1 MKFKFLLVLLI
12 ILIPCM
18 ALSEEASYTVVP
30 FKGSDQKLSF
40 ELAEMLM
47 ADLAKSGQIKLVD
60 RLHFDNI
67 LDELA
72 KKEMALVDPNEAVDF
87 GAAEGA
93 DEIISGSYTIDGNK
107 ISLRA
112 WVSNVKTSQVRFSD
126 NVEGSRGDIFYFAH
140 QLANRL
146 HYKIT
151 GGKWIPEETAF
162 ATPVPEATPQSKSTP
177 GPLMPTPVSTPTP
190 EYVNVRPDETDP
202 SSRLFSGDMTAKTT
216 GWNNIL
222 DLSVD
227 RGEFSTYHQK
237 DKMFISFRSSENC
250 YITIYCIQA
259 DGSVLL
265 VYPNRMQKDNY
276 LTASRLYKIP
286 PEQAVQP
293 WEYEMSGTPGLE
305 SLVAIASV
313 KPLSFDVNKEDL
325 DGMDFIPQVNSIPKD
340 FIVKT
345 IIPKLNIDPDNK
357 YVVKVLKYYLAE

>member
-18 ALSEEASYTVVP
+18 ALSEEARYTVVP
-30 FKGSDQKLSF
+30 FKGADQKLSF

-72 KKEMALVDPNEAVDF
+72 RREMALVDPNEAVDF

-93 DEIISGSYTIDGNK
+93 EEIISGSYTIDGNK

-151 GGKWIPEETAF
+151 GGKWIPEETA
-162 ATPVPEATPQSKSTP
+162 APVPEATPQNKSTP
-177 GPLMPTPVSTPTP
+177 TTLMPTPVATPTP

-216 GWNNIL
+216 AWNNIL

-237 DKMFISFRSSENC
+237 DRMFISFRASENC

-286 PEQAVQP
+286 PEQAERP

-305 SLVAIASV
+305 ALIAIASV
-313 KPLSFDVNKEDL
+313 KPVPFDVTKEEL
-325 DGMDFIPQVNSIPKD
+325 DGLDFIPQVNSSPND

-345 IIPKLNIDPDNK
+345 IIPKLNIDSDNK

>member
-1 MKFKFLLVLLI
+1 MKFKFFIILLI
-12 ILIPCM
+12 VLIPY
-18 ALSEEASYTVVP
+18 AVLAEKPAYTVVP
-30 FKGSDQKLSF
+30 FKGADQKLSF

-47 ADLAKSGQIKLVD
+47 ADLAKSGHIKLVD

-72 KKEMALVDPNEAVDF
+72 KREMALVDPNDAVDF

-112 WVSNVKTSQVRFSD
+112 WVSNVKTGEVKFSD
-126 NVEGSRGDIFYFAH
+126 NVEGPKSDLFYFAH

-151 GGKWIPEETAF
+151 GGLWIPEETAMV
-162 ATPVPEATPQSKSTP
+162 TPTPEATKSVSFPTQ
-177 GPLMPTPVSTPTP
+177 TPVVNNPAP
-190 EYVNVRPDETDP
+190 EYVNVRPEETDP
-202 SSRLFSGDMTAKTT
+202 SSRLFSSDLTAKTT

-237 DKMFISFRSSENC
+237 DKMFISFRASEDC
-250 YITIYCIQA
+250 YITIYCIQS

-265 VYPNRMQKDNY
+265 VFPNQKDKDNY
-276 LTASRLYKIP
+276 LKSSQLYTLPSKNDM
-286 PEQAVQP
+286 
-293 WEYEMSGTPGLE
+293 WEYEMGGIPGLE
-305 SLVAIASV
+305 SLIAIASI
-313 KPLSFDVNKEDL
+313 KPLSIDINKEEL
-325 DGMDFIPQVNSIPKD
+325 DSMEFMPQVNSSPND

-345 IIPKLNIDPDNK
+345 IIPELNIDPENK